1 MRLYLASIGI
11 EDCMAGGF
19 AKYYPNKADA
29 TKHAK
34 QFCKEEGLPFCSDS
48 MVIPIDVK
56 PTKKGILNLLADA
69 ECYFV
74 DDLGG
79 GYAEP

>member
-1 MRLYLASIGI
+1 MRLYLASIGMG
-11 EDCMAGGF
+11 DCMAGGF
-19 AKYYPNKADA
+19 AKYCPNKADA

-56 PTKKGILNLLADA
+56 PTKKGILNLLDDA
-69 ECYFV
+69 EHYFV
-74 DDLGG
+74 NDLGG
-79 GYAEP
+79 GYVQ